1 MSKELKNITSAVMG
15 KIHHGEIK
23 MRSRLYYILGSVL
36 AISGLAA
43 SIIVAVFFVSL
54 TRFML
59 RAHGRMGSFR
69 LEQLI
74 SSFPWWAPIFA
85 VLSLATGV
93 WLLRKYEFAY
103 KRQPWMI
110 IIGFIVTILIVGL
123 IIDMT
128 GLDEIWLRHGPMRGI
143 TGQYFQGNNIQ

>member
-1 MSKELKNITSAVMG
+1 MSKELKNITGAVMG

-36 AISGLAA
+36 AMSGLAA
-43 SIIVAVFFVSL
+43 SIIVALFFVSL
-54 TRFML
+54 TKFML
-59 RAHGRMGSFR
+59 RAHGPMGSFR

-85 VLSLATGV
+85 IFSLVIGL
-93 WLLRKYEFAY
+93 WLLRKHEFAY

-110 IIGFIVTILIVGL
+110 IVGFVVTILIVGL
-123 IIDMT
+123 IIDMA
-128 GLDEIWLRHGPMRGI
+128 GLDEIWLRHGPMKGFMRS
-143 TGQYFQGNNIQ
+143 YFD